1 MCLIFYDGE
10 DGESDQKN
18 KMRDIARRT
27 WNPPGCSQSYERY
40 DDMVAIS
47 QRGRNRFTTRG
58 LPAIMVLAMTHVYL
72 H

>member
-10 DGESDQKN
+10 DGESDQKKIN
-18 KMRDIARRT
+18 ERHCQEDIESSWLCQA
-27 WNPPGCSQSYERY
+27 YERY

-47 QRGRNRFTTRG
+47 QRGRNRFTTRE
-58 LPAIMVLAMTHVYL
+58 LPAIMVLAMIHVYL